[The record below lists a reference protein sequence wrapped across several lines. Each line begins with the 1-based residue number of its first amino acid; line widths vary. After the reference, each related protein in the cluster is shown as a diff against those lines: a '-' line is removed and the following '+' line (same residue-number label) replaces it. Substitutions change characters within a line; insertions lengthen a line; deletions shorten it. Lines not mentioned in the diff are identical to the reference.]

1 MRVTGTVAVVAA
13 LLSACS
19 GATLSTASR
28 SASCFNRASTSIA
41 MATTTNQAAA
51 TLTAAQ
57 SSTSYSGAP
66 CSAISSLLSS
76 YSAANPEP
84 TGLFGLPPSLALS
97 CLQSV
102 PLDNN
107 RSSLFLDYIAPY
119 LEFQSTLSYLK
130 DPPTGYLLPGV
141 DIFGGLSQIKRNLES
156 GAYKN
161 QWRFEVDLYT
171 LVNILPHDFH
181 LNLPMP
187 LLNVFNFGTYISAVS
202 ISTDGL
208 STPQVYLKDDL
219 DMSRMNSSAPE
230 PSYIVS
236 VNGIPV
242 SDYLQYIAQT
252 NSDFQDPDAIYNQLF
267 YSIPFNQQNSGNIFS
282 SGAYSFGFTN
292 DTSVYKF
299 ADGKSRHLPNFAVAS
314 SNFTGVT
321 DGPSLFTAVE
331 LPRTT
336 TSTASETTSTSAM
349 QTSTAS
355 PSSTTSI
362 LGYPTPIAMQP
373 EGYTAGYFLEDGV
386 TAVLVMTAFESS
398 DESEDGNVN
407 QQTAIQHFLS
417 ECELNNKT
425 KLIVDVSANG
435 GGSVFN
441 GYDAFKQLFPSL
453 TPFGGSRFRST
464 PVVNFVG
471 TVFTESDVYN
481 ETLSSDY
488 QTQSEV
494 DVNLHHFS
502 NWNALGGPYLIH
514 GDNFTAEMRYNLSD
528 PIVESGNGIIV
539 SGYLNNTDILPQV
552 FASEDIVVLYDGSCG
567 STCTVFSQMM
577 KSQGNVRSIAVG
589 GRPQLGPMQGVGGS
603 KGAQVYGYDVIQTI
617 VGTYIPVAIEILQSR
632 NETIPPLPP
641 AEYIPSLDPFP
652 LGNIAAKNYRFNL
665 RNAYH
670 DGDATQTPLQFVYE
684 AANCRLFYKAE
695 DIYDI
700 SFLWDRVANVA
711 WGNGTCVAGSTVN
724 SNNRISTV
732 TGPYDTVPFSP
743 AAMSNVTIPV
753 SPGSLKSA
761 QSSPNYQS

>member
-1 MRVTGTVAVVAA
+1 
-13 LLSACS
+13 
-19 GATLSTASR
+19 
-28 SASCFNRASTSIA
+28 
-41 MATTTNQAAA
+41 
-51 TLTAAQ
+51 
-57 SSTSYSGAP
+57 
-66 CSAISSLLSS
+66 
-76 YSAANPEP
+76 
-84 TGLFGLPPSLALS
+84 
-97 CLQSV
+97 
-102 PLDNN
+102 
-107 RSSLFLDYIAPY
+107 
-119 LEFQSTLSYLK
+119 
-130 DPPTGYLLPGV
+130 
-141 DIFGGLSQIKRNLES
+141 
-156 GAYKN
+156 
-161 QWRFEVDLYT
+161 
-171 LVNILPHDFH
+171 
-181 LNLPMP
+181 
-187 LLNVFNFGTYISAVS
+187 
-202 ISTDGL
+202 
-208 STPQVYLKDDL
+208 
-219 DMSRMNSSAPE
+219 MNSSAPE

-577 KSQGNVRSIAVG
+577 KSQGNVRS
-589 GRPQLGPMQGVGGS
+589 S
-603 KGAQVYGYDVIQTI
+603 KSLFYHAHLSEITDLFISCCWRKTPARTHARRRWQQRVCSFLLLQSPSTNVQPCSAQVYGYDVIQTI